1 MDLALD
7 HDADDCVFFDLET
20 QSFADI
26 KAVGGRQYAA
36 HPSTR
41 VLTADFLIDGVH
53 HAWVPDHL
61 WDGPPP
67 CFDAATV
74 TSAGAGFPVIVH
86 GGRELPGPVV
96 EAVRRDRVFVAHN
109 LAEFDAR
116 VWARTLR
123 PVPARWF
130 DTLLTARA
138 AGLPGKLDE
147 LGKRL
152 LGRGKDEGKAVLK
165 KVMREPDR
173 PPKPGY
179 VAVVLR
185 YNVRDV
191 ELVKAVYDRTAGCGE
206 ADVIAPIRSST
217 SGVSV
222 STPRS
227 APRSATCRT
236 RPSRGRRTRSTG

>member
-1 MDLALD
+1 MKLALD

-20 QSFADI
+20 QSLADV
-26 KAVGGRQYAA
+26 KAVGGRKYAA

-67 CFDAATV
+67 RLEAEVV
-74 TSAGAGFPVIVH
+74 TPAGCRSPVVVH
-86 GGRELPGPVV
+86 PGPDLPGPVR
-96 EAVRRDRVFVAHN
+96 EAVSRDRVFVGHN
-109 LAEFDAR
+109 LAEFDAW
-116 VWARTLR
+116 VWTHRLR
-123 PVPARWF
+123 PIPTRWF

-165 KVMREPDR
+165 R
-173 PPKPGY
+173 
-179 VAVVLR
+179 L
-185 YNVRDV
+185 
-191 ELVKAVYDRTAGCGE
+191 
-206 ADVIAPIRSST
+206 I
-217 SGVSV
+217 
-222 STPRS
+222 
-227 APRSATCRT
+227 
-236 RPSRGRRTRSTG
+236 